1 MVNGAVVET
10 VGCDSPLINDFGFS
24 RSTTNVDASINI
36 NLMQG
41 LSISA
46 EGLNLTN
53 QTSNRFA
60 YDGQEAVS
68 QYGSSGRVYRLG
80 ARFSF

>member
-1 MVNGAVVET
+1 MK
-10 VGCDSPLINDFGFS
+10 
-24 RSTTNVDASINI
+24 
-36 NLMQG
+36 G

-53 QTSNRFA
+53 QTSNRYA
-60 YDGQEAVS
+60 YSGQEAVS